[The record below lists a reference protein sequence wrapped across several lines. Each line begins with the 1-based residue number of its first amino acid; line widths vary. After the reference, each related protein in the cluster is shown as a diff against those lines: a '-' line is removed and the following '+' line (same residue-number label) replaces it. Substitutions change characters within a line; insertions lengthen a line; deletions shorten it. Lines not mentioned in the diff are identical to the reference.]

1 MSPLRKVDDI
11 IMSNDPKKDG
21 DVVLGGREFK
31 RVKNGLDEAQVASFI
46 DELTKERDK
55 LAQSQDHIT
64 SLNRLAEM
72 RVVEAD
78 KLAAQI
84 KTEAAE
90 QAKADSA
97 AIIDKAKE
105 QARQLAEQKIAE
117 AVEIAN
123 EKANAIKAKAEED
136 AALLLENQKSKIRS
150 ELHNLVNQQF
160 GYMLEELEGLKR
172 QAAAVQADFDN
183 KLSKPIEEDSA
194 AAAKVAEE
202 IDAAAAK
209 VAEESDAAAA
219 KIAEEIEAAAA
230 KVAEESEAA
239 AAEVAEESEAVAA
252 EESETVAAEE
262 KDTAT
267 AEVAEESEAAAAEV
281 AEESET
287 VAAEEKDTAA
297 AEVAE
302 ESEAAAAEV
311 AEESEAVA
319 AEEKDTASAK
329 IAEEIE
335 SAAAKIAEESDAAVT
350 EEREAA
356 VAEEKETIVAEE
368 SKAPEEQPEPSQA
381 TDYIEKSFELSKL
394 FEGGGKPDL
403 GNPQWEVEILPPFN
417 IAKIM
422 EVVSHLDQLP
432 EVANTEMIVPQIDT
446 PSILVF
452 LRDSLNLVDVLQTIP
467 AVDHVEEVTI
477 DKAATN
483 GEPGKGPRK
492 VRISLS
498 ENTKSQEKK

>member
-1 MSPLRKVDDI
+1 VDDI

-21 DVVLGGREFK
+21 GAVLGGREFK

-46 DELTKERDK
+46 DELIKERDK
-55 LAQSQDHIT
+55 LAQSQDHIA

-136 AALLLENQKSKIRS
+136 AALLLENQKTKIRS

-230 KVAEESEAA
+230 EVAEEKDTATAEVAEESEAATAEVAEESEAA
-239 AAEVAEESEAVAA
+239 AAEEKDTAAAEVAEEKDTTTAEVAEESEAA
-252 EESETVAAEE
+252 AAEE

-267 AEVAEESEAAAAEV
+267 AEVAEESEAAAAE
-281 AEESET
+281 
-287 VAAEEKDTAA
+287 EKDTAA
-297 AEVAE
+297 
-302 ESEAAAAEV
+302 
-311 AEESEAVA
+311 
-319 AEEKDTASAK
+319 AK

-335 SAAAKIAEESDAAVT
+335 ATAAKIAEESDAAVA

-356 VAEEKETIVAEE
+356 VAEEKDTIVAEE
-368 SKAPEEQPEPSQA
+368 SRTPEEQPEPSQA

-422 EVVSHLDQLP
+422 EVVSYLDQLP

-452 LRDSLNLVDVLQTIP
+452 LRDSLNLVDVLPTIP